1 MEYRD
6 CETNVLFFFFEHET
20 GEDVRGG
27 GCLASK
33 QEKKRRAKKKEN
45 AFRFTTL
52 ILFRT
57 DDFLTPANFTR
68 ILIMIG

>member
-1 MEYRD
+1 MS
-6 CETNVLFFFFEHET
+6 
-20 GEDVRGG
+20 G
-27 GCLASK
+27 K
-33 QEKKRRAKKKEN
+33 QAREKKKGKKKEN